1 MNNEQTITQP
11 TIFITF
17 LLVALIFA
25 LPRRHVLV
33 PFILTSC
40 FIPAHEHTMF
50 LGLHFY
56 VIRILVLAGIV
67 RIWMR
72 GEVRQVAWNRFDK
85 LLLGWTLCGTTIY
98 VLQQAD
104 FQSVIYRSGQMVEIL
119 GMYWIGR
126 QSIQSWDDMKRM
138 IRLFAI
144 SGIILMPF
152 FALEWATAQNPF
164 SVLGRVDTGF
174 REGEL
179 RCRGPFSH
187 YIVAGA
193 FWACLFPLFVAL
205 AKTGRHKLFYWG
217 AAGASV
223 FIIIACHSSTP
234 LGGLAAVIIFLM
246 VYQYRGLGRYMAIG
260 FFASLGAL
268 HMVMKAPVWFLLARI
283 HVVAGS
289 TGYHR
294 ALLVDRA
301 VKHFGEWALFG
312 TTDTSHWGTG
322 LWDVTNQYVLEGVRG
337 GLLTL
342 VLFVALLAVAIR
354 TAGHYS
360 TRNVPREQQ
369 WLSWAFCV
377 SIIAH
382 CVMFISLA
390 YFGQI
395 LMLLYLTFACLGT
408 IYGYN
413 ALPQAVPARAHAPAR
428 PRPLGEMQAGLL
440 H

>member
-11 TIFITF
+11 TILITF
-17 LLVALIFA
+17 LLVGLIFV

-33 PFILTSC
+33 PFILASC

-56 VIRILVLAGIV
+56 VIRILVLAGMV
-67 RIWMR
+67 RIWLR
-72 GEVRQVAWNRFDK
+72 GEIRRVAWNRFDK
-85 LLLGWTLCGTTIY
+85 LLLGWTLCETALY
-98 VLQQAD
+98 VFQQAD
-104 FQSVIYRSGQMVEIL
+104 FQAVIYRSGQMLEIL

-138 IRLFAI
+138 IWLFAV
-144 SGIILMPF
+144 SGFILVPF
-152 FALEWATAQNPF
+152 FAVEWATAQNPF

-174 REGEL
+174 REGAL

-187 YIVAGA
+187 YIVAGS

-205 AKTGRHKLFYWG
+205 AKTTQRRLFYWG
-217 AAGASV
+217 AAGAAV

-234 LGGLAAVIIFLM
+234 LGGLAAVIVFLA
-246 VYQYRGLGRYMAIG
+246 VFQHRALGRHMALG
-260 FFASLGAL
+260 FFASLAAL
-268 HMVMKAPVWFLLARI
+268 DVVMKARVWFLLARI

-294 ALLVDRA
+294 AILVDRA
-301 VKHFGEWALFG
+301 VKHFSEWALCG

-342 VLFVALLAVAIR
+342 VLFVALLVVAIR
-354 TAGHYS
+354 TAGYYS
-360 TRNVPREQQ
+360 TRNLPREHQ

-377 SIIAH
+377 SVIAH

-395 LMLLYLTFACLGT
+395 LMLLYLTFACIGT

-413 ALPQAVPARAHAPAR
+413 VLPQAVSARARAPDR
-428 PRPLGEMQAGLL
+428 PRPLGEMQAGILR
-440 H
+440 

>member
-1 MNNEQTITQP
+1 MNNDQTITQP

-33 PFILTSC
+33 PYILASC
-40 FIPAHEHTMF
+40 FIPAHEHAMV

-56 VIRILVLAGIV
+56 VIRILVLAGIM
-67 RIWMR
+67 RIWLR
-72 GEVRQVAWNRFDK
+72 GEVRQIRWNRFDK
-85 LLLGWTLCGTTIY
+85 LLLGWTLCGTAIY
-98 VLQQAD
+98 VIQQGD
-104 FQSVIYRSGQMVEIL
+104 FQAVIYRSGQMVEIL

-126 QSIQSWDDMKRM
+126 QSIRSWDDMKRM
-138 IRLFAI
+138 IRVFAI
-144 SGIILMPF
+144 SGIILVPF

-164 SVLGRVDTGF
+164 SVLGRVDTGL

-187 YIVAGA
+187 YIVAGS

-205 AKTGRHKLFYWG
+205 AKTERRKPFYWA
-217 AAGASV
+217 AAGSAV
-223 FIIIACHSSTP
+223 FIIMACHSSTP
-234 LGGLAAVIIFLM
+234 LGGLAAVIIFLAA
-246 VYQYRGLGRYMAIG
+246 YQYRALGRSMAIG
-260 FFASLGAL
+260 FFACMIAL
-268 HMVMKAPVWFLLARI
+268 HLVMKAPVWFLLGRI

-289 TGYHR
+289 TGFHR
-294 ALLVDRA
+294 ALLIDRA
-301 VKHFGEWALFG
+301 VRYFGEWALFG

-322 LWDVTNQYVLEGVRG
+322 LWDVTNQYILEGVRG
-337 GLLTL
+337 GLLTM

-360 TRNVPREQQ
+360 TRKLPRERQ

-395 LMLLYLTFACLGT
+395 LMLLYLTFACIGM
-408 IYGYN
+408 IYGCN
-413 ALPQAVPARAHAPAR
+413 TLPQPAAASRRVPARAR
-428 PRPLGEMQAGLL
+428 SLDEMRAGVL

>member
-1 MNNEQTITQP
+1 MIEETITGP
-11 TIFITF
+11 TILITM
-17 LLVALIFA
+17 LLAGLIFT

-33 PFILTSC
+33 PFVLASC
-40 FIPAHEHTMF
+40 FIPAHEHAVA

-56 VIRILVLAGIV
+56 VIRILVLTGIV

-72 GEVRQVAWNRFDK
+72 GEVRRVAWNRFDK
-85 LLLGWTLCGTTIY
+85 LLLWWALCATAIY
-98 VLQQAD
+98 VIQQGN
-104 FQSVIYRSGQMVEIL
+104 FQAVIYRSGQMLEIL

-126 QSIQSWDDMKRM
+126 QSIQSWNDMKRM
-138 IRLFAI
+138 IRLFAVC
-144 SGIILMPF
+144 GIILMPF
-152 FALEWATAQNPF
+152 FALEWATARNPF

-174 REGEL
+174 REGAL

-187 YIVAGA
+187 YIVAGS

-205 AKTGRHKLFYWG
+205 AKTERRPQFYWM
-217 AAGASV
+217 AAGAAV

-234 LGGLAAVIIFLM
+234 IGGLAAVVAFLA
-246 VYQYRGLGRYMAIG
+246 VYQYRALGRYMALG
-260 FFASLGAL
+260 FFACMGAL
-268 HMVMKAPVWFLLARI
+268 HVVMKAPVWFLLARI

-294 ALLVDRA
+294 AILVDSA
-301 VKHFGEWALFG
+301 VRHFGEWALLG

-322 LWDVTNQYVLEGVRG
+322 LFDVTNQYILEGVRG

-360 TRNVPREQQ
+360 TRNLPREQQ
-369 WLSWAFCV
+369 WLSWALCV
-377 SIIAH
+377 SVIAH
-382 CVMFISLA
+382 CVMFISLS

-395 LMLLYLTFACLGT
+395 LMLLYLTFACIGT
-408 IYGYN
+408 IYGYH
-413 ALPQAVPARAHAPAR
+413 ALPQAAATRAHAPAR
-428 PRPLGEMQAGLL
+428 ARPPSDIQAGLL